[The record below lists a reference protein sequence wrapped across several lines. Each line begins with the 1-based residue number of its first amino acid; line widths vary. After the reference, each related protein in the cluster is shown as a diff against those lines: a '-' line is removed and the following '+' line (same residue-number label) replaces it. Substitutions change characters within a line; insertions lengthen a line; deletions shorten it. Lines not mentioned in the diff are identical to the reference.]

1 MFGLMVFLPPPEF
14 SMDEKIDLKLKKEI
28 RAFLDTKAGMEY
40 TTLGG
45 LAAHFNLSMLE
56 MFLKIGWPDKVILDN
71 LERNKFRIKEKMRH
85 IWRNSNK
92 PNLLI
97 SAYRLEADEDE
108 LIRLSGESPKA
119 KSLERKD
126 PLLEVLK
133 PEDVWKDDAV

>member
-1 MFGLMVFLPPPEF
+1 MEEHDLELRK
-14 SMDEKIDLKLKKEI
+14 KIHD
-28 RAFLDTKAGMEY
+28 FLDTKAGMEY

-45 LAAHFNLSMLE
+45 LAAHFNLSMLQ

-85 IWRNSNK
+85 VWRNSDK
-92 PNLLI
+92 PNLNI

-108 LIRLSGESPKA
+108 LMRLSGESPRS

-133 PEDVWKDDAV
+133 PEDVWNDAV

>member
-1 MFGLMVFLPPPEF
+1 MEEQKFDLVLRK
-14 SMDEKIDLKLKKEI
+14 KIRD
-28 RAFLDTKAGMEY
+28 FLDTKAGMEY

-45 LAAHFNLSMLE
+45 LAAHFNLSMLQ

-85 IWRNSNK
+85 VWRNSDK
-92 PNLLI
+92 PNLNI

-108 LIRLSGESPKA
+108 LMRLSGDSPKA
-119 KSLERKD
+119 KGLERKD

-133 PEDVWKDDAV
+133 PEDIWKEDAV